1 MQKPFAMG
9 LKILTMQFL
18 FKVVIFPEYRS
29 RAPGQPAIPETAER
43 IQYRILIRD
52 LWKILGLLFDMCTE
66 L

>member
-18 FKVVIFPEYRS
+18 FKVVIVPEYREHQ
-29 RAPGQPAIPETAER
+29 RKPAIPETAER

-52 LWKILGLLFDMCTE
+52 LWEILGLLFDMRTE